1 MINASCP
8 MLNRV
13 NTTVDYIRTRTSIV
27 PRVGV
32 ILGTGLGDFVQEIHA
47 ELTIP
52 YSELPNFPVSTV
64 EGHQGRLIFGR
75 IGGQS
80 VVAMQGRFHFY
91 EGYSMDEVTF
101 PIRVMKALGVEVLI
115 LSNACGGVNPDFEV
129 GDLMIIT
136 DHINLMGTNPLIG
149 PNDSK
154 LGPRFPDMSE
164 AYDKNLVKMALSS
177 AEALGQHVRTGVYAA
192 VTGPVYETPSEYR
205 FIRVIGADAVGMST
219 VPENIVARH
228 SGMRVF
234 AISVITDLG
243 VEGRIEKITHE
254 EVIRA
259 ARAAEPRLARLVLE
273 FIGRLD
279 TTP

>member
-1 MINASCP
+1 

>member
-1 MINASCP
+1 

-47 ELTIP
+47 EFTIP

-279 TTP
+279 TAP